1 MDEGQNSILKDL
13 FGPLEDEVEFF
24 FSSFFGSSYPTLYR
38 KELYWKP
45 PTDVY
50 ESEKAFVVLM
60 EIAQIKAE
68 EVSITFQEGILYI
81 RGIRKAEPP
90 PERRRYQKMEINYG
104 PFERR
109 VAIPGDVDLEK
120 LSAHY
125 KNGFLEIRL
134 PKINTITDEA
144 LDIEIE

>member
-1 MDEGQNSILKDL
+1 MNDYEGLTMKDL

-45 PTDVY
+45 PTDVF
-50 ESEKAFVVLM
+50 ENETNFVVLM
-60 EIAQIKAE
+60 EIAQIEAE
-68 EVSITFQEGILYI
+68 EVSITYQDGILYI
-81 RGIRKAEPP
+81 RGVRKAEPP
-90 PERRRYQKMEINYG
+90 AERRRYQKMEINYG

-109 VAIPGDVDLEK
+109 IAIPGDVDLEK

-125 KNGFLEIRL
+125 KNGFLEIKL
-134 PKINTITDEA
+134 PKVGNTQNES
-144 LDIEIE
+144 LEIEID

>member
-1 MDEGQNSILKDL
+1 MDKPEELSLKDY

-45 PTDVY
+45 PTDVF
-50 ESEKAFVVLM
+50 ESDSLFVVLM

-68 EVSITFQEGILYI
+68 EVSITYQEGILYI
-81 RGIRKAEPP
+81 RGVRKAVPP
-90 PERRRYQKMEINYG
+90 PERRRYQKMEIHYG

-109 VAIPGDVDLEK
+109 IAIPGDVELDK
-120 LSAHY
+120 MSAHY
-125 KNGFLEIRL
+125 KNGFLEIHL
-134 PKINTITDEA
+134 PKKRTSPDES
-144 LDIEIE
+144 LEIEIE